1 MEALRAK
8 KTIGAWT
15 IAVIVIFVVMAVSIY
30 GIAKKTYD
38 DMSEAAIQNLN
49 ENLNLMGNTVEAIM
63 RSEAEFQLLTA
74 EEIAQAKDP
83 QGYIRSL
90 RTSESASKFSFVP
103 HDQEQGISN
112 DGETF
117 DPSTLVFPEGSS
129 VLGLELSQT
138 YVNYQGVWAYTMKC
152 PVERAG
158 QNVGT
163 LYVEYDFG
171 AIAQSLPKG
180 FYDKQAVLYL
190 MDTASE
196 RFVMKPEGMG
206 GARRRPP
213 QS

>member
-83 QGYIRSL
+83 QG
-90 RTSESASKFSFVP
+90 
-103 HDQEQGISN
+103 
-112 DGETF
+112 
-117 DPSTLVFPEGSS
+117 
-129 VLGLELSQT
+129 
-138 YVNYQGVWAYTMKC
+138 
-152 PVERAG
+152 
-158 QNVGT
+158 
-163 LYVEYDFG
+163 
-171 AIAQSLPKG
+171 
-180 FYDKQAVLYL
+180 
-190 MDTASE
+190 
-196 RFVMKPEGMG
+196 
-206 GARRRPP
+206 
-213 QS
+213 

>member
-83 QGYIRSL
+83 Q
-90 RTSESASKFSFVP
+90 
-103 HDQEQGISN
+103 D
-112 DGETF
+112 
-117 DPSTLVFPEGSS
+117 
-129 VLGLELSQT
+129 
-138 YVNYQGVWAYTMKC
+138 
-152 PVERAG
+152 
-158 QNVGT
+158 
-163 LYVEYDFG
+163 
-171 AIAQSLPKG
+171 
-180 FYDKQAVLYL
+180 
-190 MDTASE
+190 
-196 RFVMKPEGMG
+196 
-206 GARRRPP
+206 
-213 QS
+213 